1 MRRTSFSRGARL
13 DRPRPVPGPPRRP
26 PVKPVEIAP
35 EPSARVPVQPLHHL
49 DLLWVQ
55 VAGTVCN
62 LSCTHCFVTCGPHE
76 HRHPMMSRAEVARH
90 VADALAMGVKEI
102 YFTGG
107 EPFLN
112 PEMEAILEDALAL
125 APVSVLTNGTL
136 FTRRR
141 VAFLAELAARSRLS
155 IELRVSLDG
164 PDAGSHD
171 AFRGAGAFQRTL
183 DGLRAVSAAGLL
195 PIVTVT
201 QVTREDPLAFR
212 ERWFHRL
219 REEGLPH
226 PRLKV
231 IPLFRLGR
239 ETHRTHAEGTAPTL
253 AALPP
258 EAFDPF
264 RLQCGACRAV
274 TAKGAYVCP
283 LLVDEPGGRMGD
295 TLAEA
300 DRPFALRHA
309 ACHTCW
315 VTGMTCGNG

>member
-1 MRRTSFSRGARL
+1 MNLVRIGA
-13 DRPRPVPGPPRRP
+13 DP
-26 PVKPVEIAP
+26 A
-35 EPSARVPVQPLHHL
+35 ARVPEQPLHHL

-76 HRHPMMSRAEVARH
+76 DRHPMMSRAEVARH

-107 EPFLN
+107 EPFVN
-112 PEMEAILEDALAL
+112 PDMEAILEDTIAV

-136 FTRRR
+136 FTTRR
-141 VAFLAELAARSRLS
+141 VAFLADLSRRARFSL
-155 IELRVSLDG
+155 ELRVSLDG

-171 AFRGAGAFQRTL
+171 AFRGEGAFRRTL

-201 QVTREDPLAFR
+201 QATREDPLAFR
-212 ERWFHRL
+212 ERWYARL
-219 REEGLPH
+219 IEEGLPR

-231 IPLFRLGR
+231 IPMFRLGR
-239 ETHRTHAEGTAPTL
+239 EATRTPERGTVPSL
-253 AALPP
+253 ASLPP

-274 TAKGAYVCP
+274 TARGAYVCP

-295 TLAEA
+295 TLADA
-300 DRPFALRHA
+300 NRPFALRHS
-309 ACHTCW
+309 ACLTCW